1 MRSYHNIDAVSLSVY
16 LESLKRSPHPQQ
28 AQLNSILKCF
38 CFLNAISFYTITL
51 DLNSI
56 EGELHLKFQCQ
67 RKACE
72 IIVNSQAIH
81 HQMYT
86 FSKI

>member
-1 MRSYHNIDAVSLSVY
+1 MPY
-16 LESLKRSPHPQQ
+16 L
-28 AQLNSILKCF
+28 F
-38 CFLNAISFYTITL
+38 

-72 IIVNSQAIH
+72 IIVNSQAIY

-86 FSKI
+86 LSKI